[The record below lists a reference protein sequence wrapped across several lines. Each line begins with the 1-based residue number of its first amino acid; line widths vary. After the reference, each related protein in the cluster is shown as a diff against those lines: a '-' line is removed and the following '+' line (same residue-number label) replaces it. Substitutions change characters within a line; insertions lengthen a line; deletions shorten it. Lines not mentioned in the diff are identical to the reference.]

1 MKTSITYSVILLAS
15 MVVASTT
22 FAKGPTVQ
30 LSITGPGLSKPVH
43 TSDAD
48 AIAVGVW
55 SGDFFQR
62 NDAEIKPSGDL
73 DRYLVY
79 FWVDIGRTVEM
90 KYVVHYCWDEDAQSA
105 FVYLPG
111 PRDQF
116 YRTNIYSIHRDGQNG
131 KWYYATEQWGNAIRR
146 ILQEQ

>member
-1 MKTSITYSVILLAS
+1 MEI
-15 MVVASTT
+15 
-22 FAKGPTVQ
+22 
-30 LSITGPGLSKPVH
+30 
-43 TSDAD
+43 
-48 AIAVGVW
+48 
-55 SGDFFQR
+55 FFQR
-62 NDAEIKPSGDL
+62 NDAEIEPSGGL
-73 DRYLVY
+73 DRYLVH
-79 FWVDIGRTVEM
+79 FWADMGRTVEM